1 MNTSSEYRAEMQAA
15 AAYVRDHP
23 GCIQSNVIEH
33 TMNGRSFGY
42 ARDRIK
48 ATVKAGMI
56 VERRQRNR
64 LYLYPPG
71 GAPAAGNRP

>member
-1 MNTSSEYRAEMQAA
+1 MSDGAEYRAEMQAA

-33 TMNGRSFGY
+33 TMKGRSFGY
-42 ARDRIK
+42 ARTRIK
-48 ATVKAGMI
+48 AAVKAGMI

-71 GAPAAGNRP
+71 GAPASGSRP